1 MWAEEEDE
9 YRGRRG
15 GLRKPV
21 TDRGKQRKTE
31 RKRKEEDGSAR
42 QRKEEEGKYILEA
55 IGGKGR

>member
-1 MWAEEEDE
+1 MA
-9 YRGRRG
+9 
-15 GLRKPV
+15 V

-31 RKRKEEDGSAR
+31 RKRNEEDGSAR